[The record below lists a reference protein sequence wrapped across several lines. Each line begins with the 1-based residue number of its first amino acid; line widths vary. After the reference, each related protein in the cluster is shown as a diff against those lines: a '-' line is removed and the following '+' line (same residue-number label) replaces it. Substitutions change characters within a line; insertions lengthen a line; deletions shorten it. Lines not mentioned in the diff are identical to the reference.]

1 MKPVAGKLFYPNFK
15 FTIYSCMQ
23 VKRHAL
29 EEWVLCCMLHP
40 SLFLA
45 FLKKKNY
52 SEMNIPSIF
61 IIEIDECFSC

>member
-15 FTIYSCMQ
+15 FTIYNCMQ

-45 FLKKKNY
+45 FLKKKKNLFGNEY
-52 SEMNIPSIF
+52 SVNF
-61 IIEIDECFSC
+61 QY

>member
-15 FTIYSCMQ
+15 FTIYNCMQ

-40 SLFLA
+40 SLFFGL
-45 FLKKKNY
+45 FKKKIFLFGNEY
-52 SEMNIPSIF
+52 SVNF
-61 IIEIDECFSC
+61 QY

>member
-15 FTIYSCMQ
+15 FTIYNCMQ

-40 SLFLA
+40 PFFLA
-45 FLKKKNY
+45 FLKKKNLFGNEY
-52 SEMNIPSIF
+52 SVNF
-61 IIEIDECFSC
+61 QY